1 MFGKD
6 IWIIEFIEQLLI
18 VILETLT
25 WRSYFLKKFHTN
37 KQVCVKNS
45 IFLWKIAFFWNICK
59 TFFWTRQSTCE
70 CFIIKLKN
78 CQVVLTSM
86 SGNLFWTSL
95 YNERKTRLK
104 DTQILN
110 TVDLSFHRC
119 YLISLMGNT
128 AWYRSICL
136 EVFCK
141 EGCLASLGD

>member
-95 YNERKTRLK
+95 CNERKTRPSIMKEKLDWNIHK
-104 DTQILN
+104 FWIRWIYHF
-110 TVDLSFHRC
+110 TVV
-119 YLISLMGNT
+119 T
-128 AWYRSICL
+128 W
-136 EVFCK
+136 
-141 EGCLASLGD
+141 